1 MSIASNLRRTMTTT
15 PTKETAAAGRKVLE
29 GVFGIH
35 KPQWASS
42 AGVLRDLQTEFAK
55 SDLFQPWL
63 ESTRRQML
71 VSGSKRKHIDQLKVK
86 LGHGGTLD
94 PMATGVLIVGVGK
107 GTKELGKFL
116 ECTKSYECV
125 VLFGAAT
132 DSYDAVGKVVSKA
145 DYAHVT
151 RELVEEKL
159 KEFRGDIMQKPSVFS
174 ALKVDGKKMYE
185 YAREGKDIPAVA
197 ARPVTVKELELVE
210 WLEPGT
216 HEFTWP
222 EDEVDDAGKAGA
234 EKLLGIRASDAV
246 QHLRNSKRARS
257 PSHPASNSPTP
268 DSDHGMKDAGPQ
280 PKKPRTDSEPAMS
293 GALPAATQLP
303 QPLDT
308 TTSQNETSQNEKSSN
323 ATAGYPQPPISAAE
337 DTQAQPQD
345 TSSDAAKLGSV
356 ERPLNADIP
365 EPPVPVEKQPADSV
379 EQAIVVDQECTS
391 AGGEIPNP
399 RPIDRAHQP
408 PAARLRMTVTSGFY
422 VRSLCHDLGLA
433 CNSLGLMSS
442 LVRSRQGD
450 YQLGGEN
457 VLEYGDLEK
466 GGEVWEGKVKGMLE
480 RFMEREGWEAE
491 ELESEESW
499 QERKKELMANRKE
512 EDRGRSW
519 RGGGGGGRGKY
530 RGGGGGGG
538 GGGGRGGKYSKN
550 MDGGRRD

>member
-1 MSIASNLRRTMTTT
+1 MATS
-15 PTKETAAAGRKVLE
+15 PKEGAAAGRKVLE
-29 GVFGIH
+29 GVFGIN

-42 AGVLRDLQTEFAK
+42 AGVLRDLQNEFAK

-71 VSGSKRKHIDQLKVK
+71 VSGSKKKHIEQLKVK

-94 PMATGVLIVGVGK
+94 PMATGVLIVGVGR

-159 KEFRGDIMQKPSVFS
+159 NDFRGDIMQKPSVFS

-185 YAREGKDIPAVA
+185 YAREGKDIPSVA

-210 WLEPGT
+210 WLAPGT
-216 HEFTWP
+216 HDFAWP
-222 EDEVDDAGKAGA
+222 AEEVDEAGKAGA
-234 EKLLGIRASDAV
+234 EKLLGIRKSDAV

-257 PSHPASNSPTP
+257 PDTNPVSERSITP
-268 DSDHGMKDAGPQ
+268 DSDHGIKDAGPQ

-293 GALPAATQLP
+293 GALPAHTQLP
-303 QPLDT
+303 QPIDT
-308 TTSQNETSQNEKSSN
+308 DQAPKQDGAISN
-323 ATAGYPQPPISAAE
+323 PAPEDAE
-337 DTQAQPQD
+337 DVQARPQG
-345 TSSDAAKLGSV
+345 TENSALAGV

-365 EPPVPVEKQPADSV
+365 EPPVPSDKQPADSV
-379 EQAIVVDQECTS
+379 EQAEVVDQECTS
-391 AGGEIPNP
+391 AGDKVPATQP
-399 RPIDRAHQP
+399 VDRKHQP

-433 CNSLGLMSS
+433 CDSLGLMSS

-450 YQLGGEN
+450 YDLGSEN
-457 VLEYGDLEK
+457 VLEYSDLEN
-466 GGEVWEGKVKGMLE
+466 GAETWEPKVQGMLE
-480 RFMEREGWEAE
+480 RFMQKEEWEQE
-491 ELESEESW
+491 DLEDEESW
-499 QERKKELMANRKE
+499 QERKKELMANKKDD
-512 EDRGRSW
+512 DRNRSY
-519 RGGGGGGRGKY
+519 RGGGRGKY
-530 RGGGGGGG
+530 RGGGGGG
-538 GGGGRGGKYSKN
+538 KYSKKMN
-550 MDGGRRD
+550 GGRRD

>member
-1 MSIASNLRRTMTTT
+1 MTT
-15 PTKETAAAGRKVLE
+15 PPKESGAAAAAGRKVLE

-71 VSGSKRKHIDQLKVK
+71 VSGSRKKHIEQLKVK

-94 PMATGVLIVGVGK
+94 PMATGVLIVGVGR

-159 KEFRGDIMQKPSVFS
+159 AGFRGDIMQKPSVFS

-185 YAREGKDIPAVA
+185 YAREGRDIPAVA
-197 ARPVTVKELELVE
+197 ARPVTVEKLELVD

-216 HEFTWP
+216 HDYAWP
-222 EDEVDDAGKAGA
+222 QDEVDDAGKAGA
-234 EKLLGIRASDAV
+234 EKLLGIRASDAAV
-246 QHLRNSKRARS
+246 HTRNTKRARS
-257 PSHPASNSPTP
+257 PSSPPVAPQTP
-268 DSDHGMKDAGPQ
+268 DSDHAVKDAGPQ

-293 GALPAATQLP
+293 GALPSASQLP
-303 QPLDT
+303 QPHNPDAPVPSDITRSAGLPAEAAA
-308 TTSQNETSQNEKSSN
+308 SPS
-323 ATAGYPQPPISAAE
+323 TAVLGGAA
-337 DTQAQPQD
+337 
-345 TSSDAAKLGSV
+345 L
-356 ERPLNADIP
+356 PLNQDIP

-379 EQAIVVDQECTS
+379 EQAFVVDEECTS
-391 AGGEIPNP
+391 AGATRIPAP
-399 RPIDRAHQP
+399 APIDRTAQP

-433 CNSLGLMSS
+433 CSSLGLMSS
-442 LVRSRQGD
+442 LVRTRQGD
-450 YQLGGEN
+450 YALGGEN
-457 VLEYGDLEK
+457 VLEHADLEK
-466 GGEVWEGKVKGMLE
+466 GTAAWEGKVQGMLE
-480 RFMEREGWEAE
+480 RFMEREGWVAR

-499 QERKKELMANRKE
+499 EARKKELVAGRR
-512 EDRGRSW
+512 EDDRS
-519 RGGGGGGRGKY
+519 RSYRGGGGRGKY
-530 RGGGGGGG
+530 RGGGGGGK
-538 GGGGRGGKYSKN
+538 GGRYSKN
-550 MDGGRRD
+550 MDGGRRDER